1 MWTRREISKTTL
13 RVEYNTPFGELRLR
27 LFHLYDV
34 KLLIISSFMEN
45 VNKLSDDG
53 FLFLF

>member
-13 RVEYNTPFGELRLR
+13 RVEYNTPLGELPLR